1 MVKFIIR
8 NRLAYNPKA
17 ENLKLRVGDRV
28 KILNFKSVSQ
38 VKERD
43 WDFPGHFN
51 DSMEAYCGKVGTIT
65 AANEGFSRN
74 LYRIDIDGGRW
85 NWTVHMFEIGGSK
98 LMENE

>member
-17 ENLKLRVGDRV
+17 ERLNLKVGDRI
-28 KILNFKSVSQ
+28 KILNQRSVNQ
-38 VKERD
+38 VKEKN

-51 DSMEAYCGKVGTIT
+51 KDMEEYCGKVGTIT
-65 AANEGFSRN
+65 EIRPGLRCE
-74 LYRIDIDGGRW
+74 LYKIDIDHNHW
-85 NWTVHMFEIGGSK
+85 NWTAHMFEIGGSK